1 MITNGTYGDQL
12 TLQAI
17 ANLYQIQLDIM
28 SSSAEDHA
36 THIVPHDS
44 EPGAMFALGHFS
56 EDHGMHYVHLTE
68 TYSYHIRDKTENKQD
83 NGCGMSETNENVI
96 DQQSGMGIR
105 DEREPEVGQ
114 SQVEVSE
121 RNEND
126 KYQNDNVNIA
136 STRAEIGESMPNVLT
151 ERMQLPSSS
160 MATSSEG
167 LFGVLP
173 DEIVDM
179 IFKFIIF
186 GALGIEIWWMGT
198 VAYSMSADGSGQ
210 NR

>member
-1 MITNGTYGDQL
+1 
-12 TLQAI
+12 
-17 ANLYQIQLDIM
+17 
-28 SSSAEDHA
+28 
-36 THIVPHDS
+36 
-44 EPGAMFALGHFS
+44 
-56 EDHGMHYVHLTE
+56 
-68 TYSYHIRDKTENKQD
+68 
-83 NGCGMSETNENVI
+83 MSETNENVI

-151 ERMQLPSSS
+151 ERMHLPSSS